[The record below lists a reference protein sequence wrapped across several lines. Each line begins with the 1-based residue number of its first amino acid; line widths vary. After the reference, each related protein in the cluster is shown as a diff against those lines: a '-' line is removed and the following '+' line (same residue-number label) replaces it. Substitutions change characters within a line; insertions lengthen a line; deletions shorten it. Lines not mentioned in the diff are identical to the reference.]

1 MVLDAEVS
9 APMVDQALAWLAGRV
24 PGARQVIDVGSGPG
38 VAACTLA
45 RLLPDAQVLAVDGA
59 EPLLTLARERADR
72 SGAGARFSTRQATLP
87 DDLAHLPQ
95 ADLIWVSGVAHHLP
109 DPQAALRSLGALLKP
124 GGVLAVRE
132 GGLPTRFV
140 PAGADAGLCARLD
153 AIGEAMVAGH
163 DHPAKI
169 TLSSTSWPEQLRGA
183 GLTAVQSRTFLLDL
197 PAPLPQAARR
207 LVHTHLRMQRDML
220 GDHIAADDRKALE
233 VLLDEDSADGVL
245 HRGDVFLL
253 SASTV
258 HTGER

>member
-1 MVLDAEVS
+1 
-9 APMVDQALAWLAGRV
+9 MVDEALGWVAGRV

-45 RLLPDAQVLAVDGA
+45 RLLPDADVLAVDGA
-59 EPLLTLARERADR
+59 EPLLALARERADR
-72 SGAGARFSTRQATLP
+72 FGLGARFSTREVSLP
-87 DDLAHLPQ
+87 DDLADLPQ
-95 ADLIWVSGVAHHLP
+95 ADLVWVSGVVHHLP
-109 DPQAALRSLGALLKP
+109 DPEVALRALGALVKP

-140 PAGADAGLCARLD
+140 PTGADEGLGARLD
-153 AIGEAMVAGH
+153 AIGEAMIARH
-163 DHPAKI
+163 DHPAEM
-169 TLSSTSWPEQLRGA
+169 TLPSASWPDQLRGA

-197 PAPLPQAARR
+197 PAPLSEAARR
-207 LVHTHLRMQRDML
+207 SVHMRLRIQRDML

-245 HRGDVFLL
+245 HREDVFLL

-258 HTGER
+258 HTGGR